1 MAAFTVGQRVGLV
14 DGVLQGE
21 KATIIKIDEQNWP
34 GYVCIQFDR
43 RNAHLGREHGYAIL
57 SDQWYEQDRI
67 KAI

>member
-21 KATIIKIDEQNWP
+21 KATIIKI
-34 GYVCIQFDR
+34 VDR